1 MAKYNIKSN
10 GKGGFTL
17 IEVIAAL
24 AIMAI
29 MAAVVTPKVTR
40 YIKESKKVKALEE
53 VRQVVL
59 AVNTYN
65 MENSIE
71 IDESKKFSEI
81 KTTLSKS
88 DIIDVNKIKSIDNNT
103 SFIQM
108 EELLN
113 GDMNF
118 NISNEGKIVIDKP
131 NSQWCL
137 ENNSII
143 FNKKE

>member
-131 NSQWCL
+131 NSQ
-137 ENNSII
+137 
-143 FNKKE
+143 